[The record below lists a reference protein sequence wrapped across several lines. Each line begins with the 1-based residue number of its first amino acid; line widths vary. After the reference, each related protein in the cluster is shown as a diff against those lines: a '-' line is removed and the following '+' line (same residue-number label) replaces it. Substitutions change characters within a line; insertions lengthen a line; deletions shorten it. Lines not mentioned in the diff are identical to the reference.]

1 MQSRSTDKSL
11 LVLNKSASWEHVEI
25 TGSKLP
31 NYDQSNSIMLF
42 GEYEETERRDVSHNN
57 KNIPILLLTW

>member
-1 MQSRSTDKSL
+1 
-11 LVLNKSASWEHVEI
+11 VLNKSASWEHVEI